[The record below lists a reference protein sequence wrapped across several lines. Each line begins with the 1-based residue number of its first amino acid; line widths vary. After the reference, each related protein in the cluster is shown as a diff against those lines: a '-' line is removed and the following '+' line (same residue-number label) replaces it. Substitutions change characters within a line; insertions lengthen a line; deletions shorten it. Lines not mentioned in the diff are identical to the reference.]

1 MQQQGFWLDGR
12 RVTVYGAPAP
22 RILFLQPVDEHDG
35 ALPDSEAA
43 AMEGCP
49 LPFAL
54 AAFSVEDWNR
64 ELSPWEAPPVFG
76 KVPFGGGA
84 EDTLR
89 FVERLLPV
97 LLARL
102 ALGDDVP
109 VFLGGYSLA
118 GLFALWAATRTEVFS
133 GVAAASPSV
142 WFPGWLDYVEA
153 HPIRADT
160 IYLSLGDREERT
172 KNPTMATVGQRIRA
186 LHGLLQAEHTVTLEW
201 NRGNHFQD
209 SEKRTARAFL
219 WLAQSMR

>member
-43 AMEGCP
+43 AMEDCP

-54 AAFSVEDWNR
+54 AAFSVEDRNR

-76 KVPFGGGA
+76 KVPFGGGP

-97 LLARL
+97 LRARL
-102 ALGDDVP
+102 APGDDVP
-109 VFLGGYSLA
+109 VCLGG
-118 GLFALWAATRTEVFS
+118 
-133 GVAAASPSV
+133 
-142 WFPGWLDYVEA
+142 
-153 HPIRADT
+153 
-160 IYLSLGDREERT
+160 
-172 KNPTMATVGQRIRA
+172 
-186 LHGLLQAEHTVTLEW
+186 
-201 NRGNHFQD
+201 
-209 SEKRTARAFL
+209 
-219 WLAQSMR
+219 